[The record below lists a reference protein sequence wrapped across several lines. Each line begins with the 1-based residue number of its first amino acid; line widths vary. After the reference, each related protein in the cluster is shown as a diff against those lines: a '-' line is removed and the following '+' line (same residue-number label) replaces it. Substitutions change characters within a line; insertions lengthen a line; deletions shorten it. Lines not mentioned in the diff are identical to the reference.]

1 MININQPGKYDAV
14 IGNNEINTGAA
25 VLGGIEGVKQRLWAP
40 VVEHR
45 IAALTEALNYGQE
58 GLNLVVKALDN
69 PNRFVR
75 VRAYEILDAFEAPE
89 IKVKL
94 NQFRQKHYL
103 IRFNGVYMCESGK
116 HYSYIRFYPD
126 YTVIT
131 ISAVDT
137 PEKLVKWFNKENC
150 DIYNDIYIVEEKN
163 NIIRFSSNANPGV
176 VDCVANIGIYGTD
189 ISLEWFSHLNNLSSC
204 DEYKFIQLSS

>member
-14 IGNNEINTGAA
+14 IGNKEINTGTA
-25 VLGGIEGVKQRLWAP
+25 VLGGIEGVKQRLWVP
-40 VVEHR
+40 QVEHR

-58 GLNLVVKALDN
+58 GLNLIVKALEN

-75 VRAYEILDAFEAPE
+75 VRAYEILDEVEAPD
-89 IKVKL
+89 IKVRL
-94 NQFRQKHYL
+94 NQFREKHYL
-103 IRFNGVYMCESGK
+103 IRFNGVYMCENGK

-137 PEKLVKWFNKENC
+137 PEELAKWFNKENC

-163 NIIRFSSNANPGV
+163 DIIRFSSTSNPGV
-176 VDCVANIGIYGTD
+176 VDCVANIGIYGTN
-189 ISLEWFSHLNNLSSC
+189 ISLEWFSHLNNLSGC
-204 DEYKFIQLSS
+204 DEYKFMQLSS